1 MKVVLVEDSPLIRK
15 QLLGTLKEQPF
26 ISVVGLAATEAEAL
40 CTVGLTRPHVV
51 VLDLGLASGSGL
63 AVLRQLRQAGFGGT
77 ILVLSNREA
86 KLYEPLCLQNGANA
100 FYDKGREFERFLADL
115 NMLAEAPRLA
125 ASRPMALTSLLMPDR
140 PGTAGAVGSNSG
152 AA

>member
-51 VLDLGLASGSGL
+51 VLDLSLASGSGL
-63 AVLRQLRQAGFGGT
+63 AVLRQLRQ
-77 ILVLSNREA
+77 
-86 KLYEPLCLQNGANA
+86 GAQA

-140 PGTAGAVGSNSG
+140 PGTAGSIGSNSS